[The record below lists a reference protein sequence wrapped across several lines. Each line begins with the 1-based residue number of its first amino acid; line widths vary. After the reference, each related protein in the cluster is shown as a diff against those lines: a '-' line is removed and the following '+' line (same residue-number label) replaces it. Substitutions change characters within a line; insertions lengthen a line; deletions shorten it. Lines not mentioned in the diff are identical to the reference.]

1 MKKRLTAGLAVAMA
15 MVMMS
20 ACGGK
25 TAAPADAP
33 KETQTAA
40 AESGKEEKAESTE
53 AAAEL
58 PAWPFTDKE
67 ITFYTRNS
75 AGGSVTLSQQYL
87 LDIVFKDGGTN
98 LLVSDATSGGAVC
111 VDKTYAA
118 GGDGYTFYMSG
129 NEMVIGDILG
139 SFDYSIKNDFQVLGM
154 LPSNGAPN
162 FMSVSKSTL
171 PDVKSMEDLVDYCKA
186 HPGEVRFAYIP
197 NTVGEV
203 YPTLFIDKYGL
214 DVKMVIS
221 EGSDSKPNLM
231 GGIVDVVFW
240 NQNDTIEYMSDYI
253 TPLVA
258 LSENRSVKPE
268 LADIPC
274 YGDKDM
280 SDCVVPSVMFLACK
294 NDIDPALAESIN
306 KKWNEAIEDALS
318 DNPSEQGKILKDYM
332 DVQNQ
337 TLEPMT
343 IDQCWDVINKEY
355 AAIEPVLGGK

>member
-1 MKKRLTAGLAVAMA
+1 MKKKLALVLAAAMA
-15 MVMMS
+15 LSMT
-20 ACGGK
+20 ACGGSEK
-25 TAAPADAP
+25 VAETTKAAAAPA
-33 KETQTAA
+33 TTTAA
-40 AESGKEEKAESTE
+40 AAAAPTE
-53 AAAEL
+53 APAAEL
-58 PAWPFTDKE
+58 PVWPFTDKE

-75 AGGSVTLSQQYL
+75 AGGSVTLAQQYI

-111 VDKTYAA
+111 VEKTYAA

-139 SFDYSIKNDFQVLGM
+139 NFDYSIKDDFQVLGM

-162 FMSVSKSTL
+162 FMSVSKVTL
-171 PDVKSMEDLVDYCKA
+171 PEVQTMEDLVEYCKA
-186 HPGEVRFAYIP
+186 HPGEVRFAYTP

-203 YPTLFIDKYGL
+203 YPSLFIQQFDL

-231 GGIVDVVFW
+231 GGITDVVFW
-240 NQNDTIEYMSDYI
+240 NQNDTLEYMVDYI

-268 LADIPC
+268 LADIPS
-274 YGDKDM
+274 YGDKGM

-294 NDIDPALAESIN
+294 NDIDPALAEAIN

-318 DNPSEQGKILKDYM
+318 DNPSEQGKLLKDYM
-332 DVQNQ
+332 AVQNQ
-337 TLEPMT
+337 TLEPLT
-343 IDQCWDVINKEY
+343 IEECWEIIDQEY
-355 AAIEPVLGGK
+355 ATIEPVLGGK